1 VEEAKASVRLIT
13 ETLHGLPDG
22 PMRQPLPGAPTAQ
35 SFAAV
40 ESPRGELL
48 YWLQL
53 EEGRI
58 RRCHVRSPSFQNWPA
73 LPHAVAGAVIA
84 DFPLINKSFNLSYS
98 GSDR

>member
-1 VEEAKASVRLIT
+1 LI
-13 ETLHGLPDG
+13 LDCLQGLPEG
-22 PMRQPLPGAPTAQ
+22 RLHNPLSEAPTGAAF
-35 SFAAV
+35 SAV

-58 RRCHVRSPSFQNWPA
+58 QRCHVRSPSFQNWPA
-73 LPHAVAGAVIA
+73 LPFAVAGNIVA

-98 GSDR
+98 GCDR